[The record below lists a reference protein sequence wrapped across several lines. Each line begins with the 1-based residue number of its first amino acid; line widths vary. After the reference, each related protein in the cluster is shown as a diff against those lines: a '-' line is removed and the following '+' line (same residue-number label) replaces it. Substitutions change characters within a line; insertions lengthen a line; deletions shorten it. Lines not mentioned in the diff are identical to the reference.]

1 MKNWFLHILLLAGLF
16 GMLTTSCSQ
25 DEVLEEAV
33 ETRSE
38 NLQVFFTL
46 NLGEGNM
53 GSRTNWEGYDKDD
66 ANAEGETGNN
76 IENKVEDIQVLLF
89 ANDNDNTFLGE
100 VSISAFYPTEGDSH
114 LYKFYGEL
122 PTLPTGKSIMD
133 TNKYLN
139 CKIMVLANCSVD
151 PSQINETNTI
161 NTLLETATF
170 NFNGN
175 PSLIPMW
182 GVLKVIPDNKVLMHE
197 NGFPNPLPD
206 IYLLRAM
213 AKVEVIMKDTKHQI
227 TSIAIENYN
236 NTGNCVPAGYSS
248 AIDTRKLNRNDVF
261 RATTDIKA
269 ESCPFIANVSDVI
282 IKENGADKNYK
293 CYTIYVPEYKN
304 MDGTSAV
311 TNPSRIAIQVDD
323 KSNKTYYVYYGTAGK
338 NTEYNIVR
346 NHIYRYNI
354 TKVND
359 GAELELTLVVNPWD
373 VIEENIQFTDEV
385 TVKQKMQW
393 SGTYKPNTDDASILY
408 IDNAINDA
416 TAAKVTF
423 QIDTPVGATWYASFE
438 GDKDS
443 FAFLDEDG
451 NELTSV
457 TGNVGEL
464 ATLKIVTKEEHVGEM
479 KSVSLMIVVR
489 TMDGRTIMVNKDLM
503 PEALKDKDYFQ
514 LRQNLSI

>member
-133 TNKYLN
+133 TDKYLN
-139 CKIMVLANCSVD
+139 CKIMVLANCNVD
-151 PSQINETNTI
+151 PSQINGTTTI
-161 NTLLETATF
+161 NTLLEAATF

-182 GVLKVIPDNKVLMHE
+182 GVLKVTRTDQILMKE

-213 AKVEVIMKDTKHQI
+213 AKVEVIMKDTKHTI
-227 TSIAIENYN
+227 SSIAIDRYN
-236 NTGNCVPAGYSS
+236 NTGYCVPTGYG
-248 AIDTRKLNRNDVF
+248 T
-261 RATTDIKA
+261 TTDTKA
-269 ESCPFIANVSDVI
+269 LDRNSAFRSTNSVNSGQQSFFNNVSTI
-282 IKENGADKNYK
+282 TENGNTYK
-293 CYTIYVPEYKN
+293 CYTIYVPEYDN
-304 MDGTSAV
+304 LSDGV
-311 TNPSRIAIQVDD
+311 KPSTIAIQVD
-323 KSNKTYYVYYGTAGK
+323 NKEKVYTINHGTAGK
-338 NTEYNIVR
+338 NAEYNIVR
-346 NHIYRYNI
+346 NHIYRFNI
-354 TKVND
+354 TGVNSAVD
-359 GAELELTLVVNPWD
+359 VGLTLKYMVMDWQD
-373 VIEENIQFTDEV
+373 
-385 TVKQKMQW
+385 
-393 SGTYKPNTDDASILY
+393 
-408 IDNAINDA
+408 IDNGTLNFGN
-416 TAAKVTF
+416 V
-423 QIDTPVGATWYASFE
+423 
-438 GDKDS
+438 
-443 FAFLDEDG
+443 DG
-451 NELTSV
+451 NV
-457 TGNVGEL
+457 TNNGAASN
-464 ATLKIVTKEEHVGEM
+464 
-479 KSVSLMIVVR
+479 
-489 TMDGRTIMVNKDLM
+489 
-503 PEALKDKDYFQ
+503 Q
-514 LRQNLSI
+514 

>member
-25 DEVLEEAV
+25 DEALEEVV
-33 ETRSE
+33 ETRNE
-38 NLQVFFTL
+38 KLQVSFTL
-46 NLGEGNM
+46 NLGEGGM
-53 GSRTNWEGYDKDD
+53 ESRTTWEGYDKND

-89 ANDNDNTFLGE
+89 SNDDNTFLGE

-122 PTLPTGKSIMD
+122 PTLPTDKSIMD

-151 PSQINETNTI
+151 PSQISGTTTI
-161 NTLLETATF
+161 NTLLEAATF

-182 GVLKVIPDNKVLMHE
+182 GVLKVIPTDQILMKE

-213 AKVEVIMKDTKHQI
+213 AKVEVIMKAEDHEI
-227 TSIAIENYN
+227 SSIAINRYN
-236 NTGNCVPAGYSS
+236 NTGYCVPTGYG
-248 AIDTRKLNRNDVF
+248 T
-261 RATTDIKA
+261 TTDTKA
-269 ESCPFIANVSDVI
+269 LVRNSAFRSTNRVNSGQQSFFNNVSTVT
-282 IKENGADKNYK
+282 ENGNTYK
-293 CYTIYVPEYKN
+293 CYTIYVPEYDN
-304 MDGTSAV
+304 LSNGVTPSTITVQLDGKSKSYTIKHG
-311 TNPSRIAIQVDD
+311 TN
-323 KSNKTYYVYYGTAGK
+323 GK

-416 TAAKVTF
+416 TAATVTF

-457 TGNVGEL
+457 TGNVGEP
-464 ATLKIVTKEEHVGEM
+464 ATLKIVTKEKHVGEM

>member
-1 MKNWFLHILLLAGLF
+1 MKKWFLHILLLAGLF

-53 GSRTNWEGYDKDD
+53 GSRTTWEDYDKDD
-66 ANAEGETGNN
+66 ANAIGETGNN

-139 CKIMVLANCSVD
+139 CKIMVLANCNVD
-151 PSQINETNTI
+151 PSQIKGTTTI
-161 NTLLETATF
+161 NTLLEAATF

-213 AKVEVIMKDTKHQI
+213 AKVEVIMKAEDHEI
-227 TSIAIENYN
+227 SSIAINRYN
-236 NTGNCVPAGYSS
+236 DTGYCVPTGYG
-248 AIDTRKLNRNDVF
+248 T
-261 RATTDIKA
+261 TTDTKA
-269 ESCPFIANVSDVI
+269 LDRNSAFRSTDTNSINSGQQSFFNNVSTVT
-282 IKENGADKNYK
+282 ENGNTYK
-293 CYTIYVPEYKN
+293 CYTIYVPEYDN
-304 MDGTSAV
+304 LSDDV
-311 TNPSRIAIQVDD
+311 TPSTIAIQVDNKD
-323 KSNKTYYVYYGTAGK
+323 KVYTIKYGTAGK

-359 GAELELTLVVNPWD
+359 GVSLDVTCQVQPWELQQQ
-373 VIEENIQFTDEV
+373 VIDYTSEPGIADGGQIRWIGAT
-385 TVKQKMQW
+385 
-393 SGTYKPNTDDASILY
+393 PDAS
-408 IDNAINDA
+408 NQ
-416 TAAKVTF
+416 VTLNSSLEAQCTF
-423 QIDTPVGATWYASFE
+423 TLNSPLGYQWVASLVPVGDGASAANSPFRFVTNGQVAGMDTSGIIDGKPVTLTIKSTATDGVDEDKAVRLQIIVIK
-438 GDKDS
+438 GDGTS
-443 FAFLDEDG
+443 VILDEDVIG
-451 NELTSV
+451 GPYTV
-457 TGNVGEL
+457 
-464 ATLKIVTKEEHVGEM
+464 IHTK
-479 KSVSLMIVVR
+479 
-489 TMDGRTIMVNKDLM
+489 
-503 PEALKDKDYFQ
+503 
-514 LRQNLSI
+514 

>member
-1 MKNWFLHILLLAGLF
+1 M
-16 GMLTTSCSQ
+16 
-25 DEVLEEAV
+25 
-33 ETRSE
+33 
-38 NLQVFFTL
+38 
-46 NLGEGNM
+46 
-53 GSRTNWEGYDKDD
+53 
-66 ANAEGETGNN
+66 
-76 IENKVEDIQVLLF
+76 EDIQVLLF
-89 ANDNDNTFLGE
+89 ANDDANTFLGE

-114 LYKFYGEL
+114 LYKFFGEL

-133 TNKYLN
+133 EDKYLN
-139 CKIMVLANCSVD
+139 CKIMVLANCSVN
-151 PSQINETNTI
+151 PSAITETITI
-161 NTLLETATF
+161 NKLLETATF

-175 PSLIPMW
+175 PSTIPMW
-182 GVLKVIPDNKVLMHE
+182 GVLKVTPSDEILMKE

-236 NTGNCVPAGYSS
+236 NTGNCVPAGYNS

-304 MDGTSAV
+304 MEGTSAV

-323 KSNKTYYVYYGTAGK
+323 KTNKTYYVYYGTAGK

-359 GAELELTLVVNPWD
+359 GYNMELTCVVKNWD
-373 VIEENIQFTDEV
+373 EQTESWDFTDQV
-385 TVKQKMQW
+385 THSEGGDLVCTTEGAIATEDVTENGVTTKRPTGEIVTRGGELTFEFKLDTPLNAIWTAEFISLVGDPEPFVFMVNNSSQKTV
-393 SGTYKPNTDDASILY
+393 SGT
-408 IDNAINDA
+408 
-416 TAAKVTF
+416 
-423 QIDTPVGATWYASFE
+423 VGKA
-438 GDKDS
+438 
-443 FAFLDEDG
+443 
-451 NELTSV
+451 
-457 TGNVGEL
+457 
-464 ATLKIVTKEEHVGEM
+464 ATLTIKPAETNISQNNSALLRI
-479 KSVSLMIVVR
+479 SVKTI
-489 TMDGRTIMVNKDLM
+489 DGRTIVVK
-503 PEALKDKDYFQ
+503 
-514 LRQNLSI
+514 NLLPSAFGDINEYTITHSI

>member
-1 MKNWFLHILLLAGLF
+1 MKKWFLHILLLAGLF

-25 DEVLEEAV
+25 DEVLEEV
-33 ETRSE
+33 PVTRGE
-38 NLQVFFTL
+38 RLQVYFTL
-46 NLGEGNM
+46 NLGEEDM
-53 GSRTNWEGYDKDD
+53 QSRTWEGYDKDD
-66 ANAEGETGNN
+66 ANANGETGNN

-89 ANDNDNTFLGE
+89 SNDDNTFLGE

-213 AKVEVIMKDTKHQI
+213 AKVEVIMKDTKHTI
-227 TSIAIENYN
+227 SSIAIDRYN
-236 NTGNCVPAGYSS
+236 STGFCVPAGYNT
-248 AIDTRKLNRNDVF
+248 ATDTKALVRNSTF
-261 RATTDIKA
+261 RATTGEDNVKSGQQSFF
-269 ESCPFIANVSDVI
+269 ESAVTEGINT
-282 IKENGADKNYK
+282 YK
-293 CYTIYVPEYKN
+293 CYTIYVPEYDN
-304 MDGTSAV
+304 LSSGV
-311 TNPSRIAIQVDD
+311 TASTITVQLEG
-323 KSNKTYYVYYGTAGK
+323 KSKTYTINHGTNGK

-359 GAELELTLVVNPWD
+359 EIYVDNLVLQYR
-373 VIEENIQFTDEV
+373 VIDWQD
-385 TVKQKMQW
+385 
-393 SGTYKPNTDDASILY
+393 
-408 IDNAINDA
+408 IDNGTLN
-416 TAAKVTF
+416 F
-423 QIDTPVGATWYASFE
+423 
-438 GDKDS
+438 
-443 FAFLDEDG
+443 G
-451 NELTSV
+451 NHN
-457 TGNVGEL
+457 GNV
-464 ATLKIVTKEEHVGEM
+464 
-479 KSVSLMIVVR
+479 
-489 TMDGRTIMVNKDLM
+489 N
-503 PEALKDKDYFQ
+503 
-514 LRQNLSI
+514 

>member
-1 MKNWFLHILLLAGLF
+1 
-16 GMLTTSCSQ
+16 MLTTSCSQ
-25 DEVLEEAV
+25 DEVLEEVV

-53 GSRTNWEGYDKDD
+53 GSRTTWEGYDKDD

-122 PTLPTGKSIMD
+122 PTLPTDKSIMNA
-133 TNKYLN
+133 NKYLN

-151 PSQINETNTI
+151 PSQISETTTI
-161 NTLLETATF
+161 NDLLEAATF

-182 GVLKVIPDNKVLMHE
+182 GVLKVTPTDQILMKE

-323 KSNKTYYVYYGTAGK
+323 KTNKTYYVYYGTAGK

-359 GAELELTLVVNPWD
+359 GANIDVTCQVQPWD
-373 VIEENIQFTDEV
+373 LQQQVIDYTSEPAAADGGKIHWIVGN
-385 TVKQKMQW
+385 
-393 SGTYKPNTDDASILY
+393 PDAS
-408 IDNAINDA
+408 NQ
-416 TAAKVTF
+416 VTLKSSLEAQCTF
-423 QIDTPVGATWYASFE
+423 TLNSPLGYQWVASLVPVGDGASAANSPFRFVTNGQVAGMDTSGIIDGKPVTLTIKSTATDGVDEDKAVQLQIIVIK
-438 GDKDS
+438 GDGTS
-443 FAFLDEDG
+443 VILDEDVIG
-451 NELTSV
+451 GPYT
-457 TGNVGEL
+457 
-464 ATLKIVTKEEHVGEM
+464 IIHTK
-479 KSVSLMIVVR
+479 
-489 TMDGRTIMVNKDLM
+489 
-503 PEALKDKDYFQ
+503 
-514 LRQNLSI
+514 